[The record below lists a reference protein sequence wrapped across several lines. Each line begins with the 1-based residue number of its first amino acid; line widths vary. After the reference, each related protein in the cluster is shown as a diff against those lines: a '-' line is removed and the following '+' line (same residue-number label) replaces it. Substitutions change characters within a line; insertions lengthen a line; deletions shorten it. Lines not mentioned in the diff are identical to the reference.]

1 MRAPGDDQA
10 REHLVSLEEE
20 RKAVIAELKP
30 LDEELP
36 FDHILLDYAEA
47 IVDNPKLYPVTLAYL
62 AKHKPKR
69 RWPRREEKPKEE

>member
-10 REHLVSLEEE
+10 REHLANLEQE

-30 LDEELP
+30 LDPELP
-36 FDHILLDYAEA
+36 FDHILLEYAEA
-47 IVDNPKLYPVTLAYL
+47 IVDNPKGYPVTLAYL

-69 RWPRREEKPKEE
+69 RWPRREQSPKE